1 MGISIGTFNYKRI
14 DCEGGIILRNRV
26 IWQNY
31 IDFFNNEGVC
41 EKCGKHGPI
50 GDDGLCEECSN
61 QYAYG
66 ID

>member
-1 MGISIGTFNYKRI
+1 MGISYRDIQLQKNRLRRS
-14 DCEGGIILRNRV
+14 IILRNRV

>member
-1 MGISIGTFNYKRI
+1 MGTLYWWFTI
-14 DCEGGIILRNRV
+14 DCEGGVILRDRV
-26 IWQNY
+26 LWQNY
-31 IDFFNNEGVC
+31 LDFLNNGEEVC
-41 EKCGKHGPI
+41 EKCGKYGPV